1 MDITF
6 SEKEN
11 PDLYNALEKGDALIL
26 NHKTFKEGSLK
37 TYSMYQI
44 SEVQKFRSSSGMK
57 TTLELKK
64 I

>member
-11 PDLYNALEKGDALIL
+11 PDLFNALEKGDALIL
-26 NHKTFKEGSLK
+26 NHKTFEEGSLK
-37 TYSMYQI
+37 SYSMYQVL
-44 SEVQKFRSSSGMK
+44 EMQKFRNSLGMK
-57 TTLELKK
+57 ATIELKK